1 MDGAAGGGALQGLLS
16 FLALPVPPWG
26 SLPGGAP
33 TPSSHQAPHR
43 PGWWQGQGFPG
54 PPGPPPRPPPPPPPP
69 GPELAREDPK
79 RDLGTISTRPRVA
92 LTEGKPCAWSFLG
105 LRMLFPEEPGSRGLA
120 GGLRWGQQGSLCRA
134 WVTSGP
140 GAAMA
145 LWELGRQEDLRLE
158 GEEGGDQTTKGPRAP
173 LQIQTRF

>member
-1 MDGAAGGGALQGLLS
+1 
-16 FLALPVPPWG
+16 
-26 SLPGGAP
+26 
-33 TPSSHQAPHR
+33 
-43 PGWWQGQGFPG
+43 
-54 PPGPPPRPPPPPPPP
+54 
-69 GPELAREDPK
+69 
-79 RDLGTISTRPRVA
+79 
-92 LTEGKPCAWSFLG
+92 
-105 LRMLFPEEPGSRGLA
+105 MLFPEEPGSRGLA